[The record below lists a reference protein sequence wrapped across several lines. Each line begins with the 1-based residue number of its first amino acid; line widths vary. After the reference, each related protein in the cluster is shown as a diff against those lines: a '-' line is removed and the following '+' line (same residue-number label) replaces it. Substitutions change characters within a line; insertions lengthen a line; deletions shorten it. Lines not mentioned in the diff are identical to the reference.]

1 MDLKH
6 NQKKKTLKII
16 GFIGLG
22 IGLIC
27 VIIAFVNF
35 FSSINNGGLP
45 NMFYLFF
52 IGFPLIAISGG
63 LLGMGYRRE
72 VSQYIKDEGIPVFKD
87 GYKDIRPEIKDFRD
101 IMKGDS
107 NAVICPKCGTSNSV
121 DDRFCKNCGTPIE
134 KISCPFCGE
143 LQDADAKFC
152 TNCGKAL
159 ER

>member
-1 MDLKH
+1 MNLKH

-27 VIIAFVNF
+27 VIIAFINF
-35 FSSINNGGLP
+35 FSSINSGGLP

-72 VSQYIKDEGIPVFKD
+72 VSQYIKDYGKYEVSHSYED
-87 GYKDIRPEIKDFRD
+87 GDDF
-101 IMKGDS
+101 
-107 NAVICPKCGTSNSV
+107 
-121 DDRFCKNCGTPIE
+121 
-134 KISCPFCGE
+134 ISFLFGSKPFNFF
-143 LQDADAKFC
+143 L
-152 TNCGKAL
+152 
-159 ER
+159 